1 MEFHET
7 KEVVE
12 NAILAG
18 VHTGALDELAD
29 TTDSSIAELERLAD
43 TAGAVVVGVLVQ
55 NRPTIENATYLGEG
69 KLLELKEACE
79 SLEADIVIFDDELTP
94 MQIRNIENALDVRV
108 IDRSMLIL
116 DIFARHAVTKEGK
129 LQVELAQLKYMLPR
143 LTGRGV
149 ALSRLGGGI
158 GTRGPGETKLETD
171 KRHIRTKIHKL
182 QSELKEI
189 KAHRDLI
196 RNSKSRK
203 DALVVA
209 LAGYT
214 NAGKSTLLNALTGA
228 DVLAENKLFATLDPT
243 VRGITLPDG
252 RNVLLVDTVGFISKL
267 PHHLIEAFKS
277 TLEEVTFADAILN
290 VVDASSH
297 EYEKHIKVVNT
308 ILSGLSA
315 NEKPMI
321 CVFNKIDAK
330 ETEVVLPKEV
340 EGCEFVVEIS
350 AKKEYN
356 TDRLIELIGEI
367 LPGKKEKITLL
378 IPYDKG
384 SVLSFLHSEHTV
396 LEEEYQPEGTK
407 ISVLLDSKTYNE
419 LREYRCD

>member
-7 KEVVE
+7 KVE
-12 NAILAG
+12 IERAVLAG
-18 VHTGALDELAD
+18 VQTGSLDELSD
-29 TTDSSIAELERLAD
+29 TTDSSIAELERLTD
-43 TAGAVVVGVLVQ
+43 TAGAEVVGVLVQ
-55 NRPTIENATYLGEG
+55 NRPIIENATYLGEG
-69 KLLELKEACE
+69 KLEELKEACK
-79 SLEADIVIFDDELTP
+79 SLEADIVIFDDELSP
-94 MQIRNIENALDVRV
+94 MQIRNIENALDIRV

-116 DIFARHAVTKEGK
+116 DIFARHAITKEGK

-143 LTGRGV
+143 LTGKGV

-189 KAHRDLI
+189 KAHRDLL
-196 RNSKSRK
+196 RTSKSRK
-203 DALVVA
+203 EAYVVA

-214 NAGKSTLLNALTGA
+214 NAGKSTLLNTLTGA

-290 VVDASSH
+290 VVDASSD
-297 EYEKHIKVVNT
+297 EYEKHIKVVNG
-308 ILSGLSA
+308 ILAGLKA
-315 NEKPMI
+315 EEKPTI
-321 CVFNKIDAK
+321 CVFNKIDLK
-330 ETEVVLPKEV
+330 ESETVLPKEI

-350 AKKEYN
+350 AQKEYN
-356 TDRLIELIGEI
+356 TDKLIELIGEI
-367 LPGKKEKITLL
+367 LPGKKEKVSLL
-378 IPYDKG
+378 IPYSDG
-384 SVLSFLHSEHTV
+384 NVLSQLHNDHNV
-396 LEEEYQPEGTK
+396 VEEEYVAEGVR
-407 ISVLLDSKTYNE
+407 ICVMLDSITYNE
-419 LREYRCD
+419 MRKYRCD

>member
-7 KEVVE
+7 KEITE
-12 NAILAG
+12 KAILAG
-18 VHTGALDELAD
+18 VHTGAIDELSD

-43 TAGAVVVGVLVQ
+43 TAGAEVVGILVQ
-55 NRPTIENATYLGEG
+55 NRPVIENATYLGEG
-69 KLLELKEACE
+69 KLLELKEACI

-94 MQIRNIENALDVRV
+94 MQIRNIENELSVRV

-143 LTGRGV
+143 LTGKGV

-189 KAHRDLI
+189 KAHRDLL
-196 RNSKSRK
+196 RTSKSRK
-203 DALVVA
+203 NALVVA

-214 NAGKSTLLNALTGA
+214 NAGKSTLLNTLTGS

-252 RNVLLVDTVGFISKL
+252 RNVFLVDTVGFISKL

-290 VVDASSH
+290 VVDASSN
-297 EYEKHIKVVNT
+297 EYEKHIKVVNS
-308 ILSGLSA
+308 ILSSLKA
-315 NEKPMI
+315 NEKPTI
-321 CVFNKIDAK
+321 CVFNKTDLK
-330 ETEVVLPKEV
+330 ETDTVLPKEV

-356 TDRLIELIGEI
+356 TDKLVELIGEI
-367 LPGKKEKITLL
+367 LPGKKEKVTLL
-378 IPYDKG
+378 IPYNRG
-384 SVLSFLHSEHTV
+384 GVLSVLHSEHNV
-396 LEEEYQPEGTK
+396 LEENYQPEG
-407 ISVLLDSKTYNE
+407 IRVSVMLDSKAYNE

>member
-7 KEVVE
+7 KKITERAV
-12 NAILAG
+12 LAG
-18 VHTGALDELAD
+18 VHTGALDELSD
-29 TTDSSIAELERLAD
+29 TTDSSIAELERLTE
-43 TAGAVVVGVLVQ
+43 TAGAIVAGVLVQ
-55 NRPTIENATYLGEG
+55 NRPVIENATYLGEG
-69 KLLELKEACE
+69 KLSELKEACT

-94 MQIRNIENALDVRV
+94 MQIRNIENELGIRV

-143 LTGRGV
+143 LTGKGI

-171 KRHIRTKIHKL
+171 KRHIRAKIHKL

-189 KAHRDLI
+189 KAHRDLL
-196 RNSKSRK
+196 RTSKSRK
-203 DALVVA
+203 EGLVVA

-214 NAGKSTLLNALTGA
+214 NAGKSTLLNTLTGS

-252 RNVLLVDTVGFISKL
+252 RNVFLVDTVGFISKL

-290 VVDASSH
+290 VVDASSD
-297 EYEKHIKVVNT
+297 EYEKHIKVVNS
-308 ILSGLSA
+308 ILSSLKA
-315 NEKPMI
+315 NEKPTI
-321 CVFNKIDAK
+321 CVFNKIDLK
-330 ETEVVLPKEV
+330 ETETVLPKEV

-356 TDRLIELIGEI
+356 TDKLVELIGEI
-367 LPGKKEKITLL
+367 LPGKKEKVNLL
-378 IPYDKG
+378 IPYNRG
-384 SVLSFLHSEHTV
+384 GVLSMLHSEHNV
-396 LEEEYQPEGTK
+396 LEENYQPEG
-407 ISVLLDSKTYNE
+407 IRVSVMLDSKTYNE